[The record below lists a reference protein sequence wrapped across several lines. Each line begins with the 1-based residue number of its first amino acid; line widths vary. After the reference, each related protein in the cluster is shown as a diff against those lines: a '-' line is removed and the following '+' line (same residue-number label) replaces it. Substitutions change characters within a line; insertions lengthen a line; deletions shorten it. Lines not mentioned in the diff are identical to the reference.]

1 MLSIDKYKICGTYTE
16 VHADVVQW
24 LSVDWQER
32 EGCFVAWALVDVD
45 SEKNRCFLIRLVE
58 TGELIGDT
66 ELEGYGFLGS
76 VNLNMYVS
84 HFFVGEVNPKTKD
97 LIKDDSYEPFVV
109 DYINKN
115 FDFTWNPD
123 YLNLDPESLG
133 VNKYEE
139 KNRI

>member
-1 MLSIDKYKICGTYTE
+1 MLSIFKYRIEGTYTE

-32 EGCFVAWALVDVD
+32 EGSFVAWALVDIN
-45 SEKNRCFLIRLVE
+45 SEKDRCFLIRLVE

-84 HFFVGEVNPKTKD
+84 HFFVAEVNPKTKD
-97 LIKDDSYEPFVV
+97 LIKDDFYEPFIV
-109 DYINKN
+109 DYTNKN
-115 FDFTWNPD
+115 FEWDPD
-123 YLNLDPESLG
+123 HLNLWLDSESLG

>member
-1 MLSIDKYKICGTYTE
+1 MLSIFKYRIEGTYTE
-16 VHADVVQW
+16 VHADVIQW

-32 EGCFVAWALVDVD
+32 EGSFVAWALVDIN
-45 SEKNRCFLIRLVE
+45 SEKDRCFLIRLVE

-84 HFFVGEVNPKTKD
+84 HFFVAEVNPRTKD
-97 LIKDDSYEPFVV
+97 LIKDDFYEPFIV
-109 DYINKN
+109 DYTSKN
-115 FDFTWNPD
+115 FDWNPD
-123 YLNLDPESLG
+123 HLNLWLDPESLG